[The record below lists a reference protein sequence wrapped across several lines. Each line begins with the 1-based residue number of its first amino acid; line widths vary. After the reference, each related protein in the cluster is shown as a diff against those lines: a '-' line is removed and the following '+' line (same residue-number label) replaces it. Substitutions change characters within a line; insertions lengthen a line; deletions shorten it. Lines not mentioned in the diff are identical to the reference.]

1 MRRWYS
7 DQRPE
12 KHRFDEALSSVL
24 ADRSR
29 AARKSPKIVLIRD
42 ARLNLQRYTSLSLE
56 TATAIRFKVEK
67 VAKLQTLLGFC
78 LDYAMKAL
86 YSNSERLQY

>member
-1 MRRWYS
+1 M
-7 DQRPE
+7 
-12 KHRFDEALSSVL
+12 
-24 ADRSR
+24 
-29 AARKSPKIVLIRD
+29 
-42 ARLNLQRYTSLSLE
+42 NLQRYTSLSLE

-67 VAKLQTLLGFC
+67 AAKLQTLLGFC